1 MYQVHEQF
9 ALSIPVAGGAPVEPR
24 SLSAVPSG
32 MTLDLERTAFI
43 VIDPQAD
50 FLRSMNAT
58 PPVPGH
64 GTTQCRAIRN
74 LTRLCEAAQHVGITV
89 AISLTADG
97 FRGAD
102 FFMSDLKP
110 YIAGDTTIIC
120 SPHKRYTPLPRVN
133 DSGRQLRRQRVRQV
147 ILGGLIANLPL
158 ESHLRDFLEQGFEV
172 AVVRDAIAGPKLPE
186 GDGYLS
192 ALVNFR
198 GIATALWTTE
208 QALNALGRAEGVSRP
223 RAREQVR

>member
-1 MYQVHEQF
+1 MYQAPDQLAPALVVHS
-9 ALSIPVAGGAPVEPR
+9 AHVEPKVF
-24 SLSAVPSG
+24 SPAPSE
-32 MTLDLERTAFI
+32 MTLDLERTALV

-50 FLRSMNAT
+50 FLRSMNAA
-58 PPVPGH
+58 PRDPDGS
-64 GTTQCRAIRN
+64 TTEHKAIQN
-74 LTRLCEAAQHVGITV
+74 LARLCEASKHAGITV
-89 AISLTADG
+89 AISLTAEG
-97 FRGAD
+97 FRGSD

-120 SPHKRYTPLPRVN
+120 SPHKRYTPIPRVN
-133 DSGRQLRRQRVRQV
+133 DSGLQLRRQRVRQI

-198 GIATALWTTE
+198 GIANGLWTTE
-208 QALNALGRAEGVSRP
+208 QTVNALGRAEDLSRL
-223 RAREQVR
+223 RAKGYVR